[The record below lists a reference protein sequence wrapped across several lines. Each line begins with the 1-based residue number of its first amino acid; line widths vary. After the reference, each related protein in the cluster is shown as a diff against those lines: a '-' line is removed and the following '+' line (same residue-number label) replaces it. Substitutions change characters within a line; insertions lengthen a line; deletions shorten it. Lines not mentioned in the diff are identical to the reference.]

1 MDLMSQCENQD
12 YLQFKTDEISGFAS
26 KQVGKHFQLL
36 KSHVHKSL
44 CIPHGIV
51 ITSQTDSY
59 DLT

>member
-36 KSHVHKSL
+36 KPHV
-44 CIPHGIV
+44 
-51 ITSQTDSY
+51 
-59 DLT
+59 